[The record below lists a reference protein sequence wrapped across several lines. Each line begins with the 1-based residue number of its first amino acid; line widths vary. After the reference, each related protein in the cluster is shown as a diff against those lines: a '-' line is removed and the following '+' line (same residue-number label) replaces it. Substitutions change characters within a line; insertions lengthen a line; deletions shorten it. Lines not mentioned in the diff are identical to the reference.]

1 MDRLPA
7 TQFNVTRGKRMSDQF
22 REVTTQ
28 SWGSRIM
35 GSFVGVLIGILLFI
49 GSFPLIFWNEGRS
62 VDRIKTLGEGR
73 AAVVEL
79 ASDQIDSTHQG
90 GLIHISGTA
99 TTDEVLKDT
108 QFGVQE
114 NALKLSRT
122 VEMFQWQEKSESKT
136 TKNLGGSETTETIY
150 SYEKTWSQ
158 NRIDSSGF
166 KKPSGHENPSM
177 PAFGS
182 EQFTASAIKLGAFR
196 LGGAFVSQ
204 ISGFEDYPLGQANL
218 NAMDPSLKSS
228 FALAGSS
235 YFKGNPSSPQ
245 VGAVRIS
252 YQIIR
257 PMSVSA
263 VGKQDGDALQSY
275 TAKNGS
281 INLLETGTVSAND
294 MFAAAESENKLITW
308 LLRLAGFVLMWI
320 GLSLVMGPLS
330 VIGSVIPFVGS
341 ILGAGT
347 GFIAFVLALVLSAI
361 TAAIAWIVFRPLIG
375 IALLVLAALF
385 FFGGFKWLRSKA
397 QNAAPAPGTITPQF
411 GRPGA

>member
-1 MDRLPA
+1 
-7 TQFNVTRGKRMSDQF
+7 MSDQF
-22 REVTTQ
+22 REVTTR

-35 GSFVGVLIGILLFI
+35 GSFVGVLIGIILFF

-73 AAVVEL
+73 AAVVSL

-90 GLIHISGTA
+90 GLIHISGVA

-122 VEMFQWQEKSESKT
+122 VEMYQWQEKSESKT
-136 TKNLGGSETTETIY
+136 TKNLGGSETTETVY

-158 NRIDSSGF
+158 NRIDSSRF
-166 KKPSGHENPSM
+166 RKPSGHENPSM
-177 PAFGS
+177 PVYAS
-182 EQFTASAIKLGAFR
+182 EQFTASTIKLGAFR
-196 LGGAFVSQ
+196 LGDAFVSQ
-204 ISGFEDYPLGQANL
+204 ISDFEDYALGQANL
-218 NAMDPSLKSS
+218 DAMDPSLKSTFTLS
-228 FALAGSS
+228 GKS
-235 YFKGNPSSPQ
+235 YFRGNPSNPQ
-245 VGAVRIS
+245 VGAIRVGF
-252 YQIIR
+252 QIVR
-257 PMSVSA
+257 PMEVSA

-275 TAKNGS
+275 AAKNGT

-308 LLRLAGFVLMWI
+308 LIRLGAFLMMWI
-320 GLSLVMGPLS
+320 GLALVMGPIS
-330 VIGSVIPFVGS
+330 VLGSVIPFIGN

-347 GFIAFVLALVLSAI
+347 GFIAFVLALVLTAI

-375 IALLVLAALF
+375 IALLVLAGLF

-397 QNAAPAPGTITPQF
+397 LTAAAAPGGANPQY

>member
-1 MDRLPA
+1 
-7 TQFNVTRGKRMSDQF
+7 MSDQF
-22 REVTTQ
+22 REVTTR

-35 GSFVGVLIGILLFI
+35 GSFVGVLIGIVLFF

-73 AAVVEL
+73 AAVVSL
-79 ASDQIDSTHQG
+79 AADQIDSAHQG
-90 GLIHISGTA
+90 GLIHISGVA
-99 TTDEVLKDT
+99 TTDEVLKDV

-122 VEMFQWQEKSESKT
+122 VEMYQWQEKSESKT

-150 SYEKTWSQ
+150 SYDKTWSQ
-158 NRIDSSGF
+158 SRIDSSRF

-177 PAFGS
+177 PAYGS
-182 EQFTASAIKLGAFR
+182 DQFTASTIKVGAFQ
-196 LGGAFVSQ
+196 LGSPFVSQ
-204 ISGFEDYPLGQANL
+204 ISGFEDYPLGQSNL
-218 NAMDPSLKSS
+218 DAMDPSLKSS
-228 FALAGSS
+228 FNLTGKS
-235 YFKGNPSSPQ
+235 YFRGNPSNPQ

-252 YQIIR
+252 FQIVR
-257 PMSVSA
+257 PTEVSA
-263 VGKQDGDALQSY
+263 VGRQDGDALQSY
-275 TAKNGS
+275 AAKNGTIS
-281 INLLETGTVSAND
+281 LLEAGTVSAND

-308 LLRLAGFVLMWI
+308 LIRLGAFLMMWI
-320 GLSLVMGPLS
+320 GLSLVMGPIS
-330 VIGSVIPFVGS
+330 VLGSVIPFIGS

-347 GFIAFVLALVLSAI
+347 GFIAFVLALVLTAI

-385 FFGGFKWLRSKA
+385 FFGGFKWLRGRA
-397 QNAAPAPGTITPQF
+397 QTAAAAPGGANPQY

>member
-1 MDRLPA
+1 
-7 TQFNVTRGKRMSDQF
+7 MSDQF
-22 REVTTQ
+22 REVTTR

-35 GSFVGVLIGILLFI
+35 GSFVGVLIGLLLFI

-73 AAVVEL
+73 AAVVSL
-79 ASDQIDSTHQG
+79 SSDQIDSAHQG
-90 GLIHISGTA
+90 GLIHISGVA
-99 TTDEVLKDT
+99 TTDEVLKDL

-114 NALKLSRT
+114 NALKLKRL
-122 VEMFQWQEKSESKT
+122 VEMYQWKEKSESKT
-136 TKNLGGSETTETIY
+136 TKNLGGSETTETVY
-150 SYEKTWSQ
+150 SYEKIWSQ

-182 EQFTASAIKLGAFR
+182 EQFTASTIKVGAFR
-196 LGGAFVSQ
+196 LGSSFVGQ
-204 ISGFEDYPLGQANL
+204 IGGFENYPLGQNNL
-218 NAMDPSLKSS
+218 DAMDPVLKSEYN
-228 FALAGSS
+228 LTGNS
-235 YFKGNPSSPQ
+235 YFRGNPSNPQ
-245 VGAVRIS
+245 VGAIRIS
-252 YQIIR
+252 YQIVR
-257 PMSVSA
+257 PMEVSA

-275 TAKNGS
+275 ATNNGT

-294 MFAAAESENKLITW
+294 MFAAAESENKLVTW
-308 LLRLAGFVLMWI
+308 LIRLGAFLMMWI

-330 VIGSVIPFVGS
+330 VIGSVIPFIGS

-347 GFIAFVLALVLSAI
+347 GFIAFVLALVLTAV

-375 IALLVLAALF
+375 IALLVLAAMF

-397 QNAAPAPGTITPQF
+397 QSAASASASANPQF